1 MLVFARAFNLLVFLF
16 ACIGV
21 MVVFMGGA
29 GYLPV
34 LLVLLALSLP
44 VSLAMTA
51 TGLTWFARRHGLGRV
66 AGAVWRAIPQW
77 LAVTFWLG
85 VALMLCGELA
95 LLMAMQLV
103 GEPLRLWQH
112 LPLLA
117 GLNAAVAY
125 CVVDGA
131 SRTR

>member
-1 MLVFARAFNLLVFLF
+1 MLVFARAFNLLVFLL

-51 TGLTWFARRHGLGRV
+51 VGVAWFARRHGLG
-66 AGAVWRAIPQW
+66 AAISAIWHAMPQW

-85 VALMLCGELA
+85 AALMLCGELA
-95 LLMAMQLV
+95 LLMAMQLEN
-103 GEPLRLWQH
+103 EPLRLWQH

-117 GLNAAVAY
+117 GLNAAMAY
-125 CVVDGA
+125 CVVDA
-131 SRTR
+131 VRRTR